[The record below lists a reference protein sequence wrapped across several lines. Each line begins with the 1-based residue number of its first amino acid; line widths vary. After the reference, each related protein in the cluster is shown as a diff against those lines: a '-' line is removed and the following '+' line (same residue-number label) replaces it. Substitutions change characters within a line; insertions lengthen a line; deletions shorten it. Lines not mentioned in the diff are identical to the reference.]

1 MSYPSDSVAS
11 RLSFVQWLIVI
22 IAAIGFAFDIYEL
35 LMMQFVLA
43 PAVSELKG
51 VSVGSP
57 EFDYWRNMMFWL
69 PMVLGGAF
77 GLVGGYLTDYLGR
90 RRMLVWSILL
100 YAFSA
105 FFAGFSTSMPMLLVL
120 RCTTLIGVCIEF
132 VAAVAW
138 LAELFPNPKQREAM
152 LGYSQA
158 FSSIGGLLVAVVFG
172 FLTQYAG
179 SLPAI
184 SIPGFLEGWL
194 GNVGPTGQHAA
205 WRCMLMSGVIPA
217 LPLILVRPF
226 LPESPVWQQKKQ
238 AGTLKRPSFVQLF
251 QGELLRPTIVT
262 TLMVACC
269 YGVALGCIQ
278 QVPQMLAPVREE
290 GKPPTFPL
298 PEVAAAVK
306 EAQDKITTDIAKVEQ
321 SDMAADKKAAELAK
335 LKREREGV
343 ARKVVQGLGSTAGKF
358 QEVGGLVGRFILA
371 YLAVII
377 VGRRFLIRLFLI
389 PGLVV
394 VPIVFAYAAVTNLD
408 YLNYSIFLLGLFTV
422 AQFSFWGNY
431 LPRVYPTH
439 LRGTGESFAAN
450 VGGRILGTSA
460 VLLTTQVQTYFD
472 PKILAP
478 HRLAYAAAAV
488 GVGLYSLNLILSF
501 FLPEPKQELS
511 E

>member
-1 MSYPSDSVAS
+1 MSSPADSPTP
-11 RLSFVQWLIVI
+11 RLTMVQWLIVV

-35 LMMQFVLA
+35 LMMQFIMA
-43 PAVSELKG
+43 PAVAELAG
-51 VSVGSP
+51 VTVGTP
-57 EFDYWRNMMFWL
+57 EFDYWRKMLFWL
-69 PMVLGGAF
+69 PMFMGGAF

-105 FFAGFSTSMPMLLVL
+105 FFAGFSTSMTMLLIL

-158 FSSIGGLLVAVVFG
+158 FSSIGGLMVAVVFG
-172 FLTQYAG
+172 LLTQIAPD
-179 SLPAI
+179 LPAI
-184 SIPGFLEGWL
+184 NIPGFLQGWL
-194 GNVGPTGQHAA
+194 GTIDPLGQHAA
-205 WRCMLMSGVIPA
+205 WRYMLMSGVIPA
-217 LPLILVRPF
+217 LPLIIVRPF
-226 LPESPVWQQKKQ
+226 LPESPVWEQKRRE
-238 AGTLKRPSFVQLF
+238 GTLKRPSLLQLF
-251 QGELLRPTIVT
+251 QGNLRKTTIVT
-262 TLMVACC
+262 TLMVACS

-278 QVPQMLAPVREE
+278 QVPQMLTPVREP
-290 GKPPTFPL
+290 GQPTTYPL
-298 PEVAAAVK
+298 PEVEQAVK
-306 EAQDKITTDIAKVEQ
+306 DALDKIDAEIAQVKASNLTEAQKSAQIADLNK
-321 SDMAADKKAAELAK
+321 KKALAGR
-335 LKREREGV
+335 LT
-343 ARKVVQGLGSTAGKF
+343 VQGLASTAGKY

-377 VGRRFLIRLFLI
+377 VGRRLLIRLFLV

-394 VPIVFAYAAVTNLD
+394 APLVFAWAAVTSLD
-408 YLNYSIFLLGLFTV
+408 YLNYAIFMLGLFTV

-460 VLLTTQVQTYFD
+460 VLLTTEVQHFFD
-472 PKILAP
+472 PGLLAP

-488 GVGLYSLNLILSF
+488 ACGLYVLNLLLSC
-501 FLPEPKQELS
+501 FLPEPQQELS
-511 E
+511 D